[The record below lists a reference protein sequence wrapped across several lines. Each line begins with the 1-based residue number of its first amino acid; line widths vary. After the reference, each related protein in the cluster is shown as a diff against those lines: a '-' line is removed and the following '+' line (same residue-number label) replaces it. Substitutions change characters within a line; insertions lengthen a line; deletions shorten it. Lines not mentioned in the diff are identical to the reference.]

1 MPLVKVNDLL
11 RHATENHYGVAAV
24 NVCNYETIKWVAEAA
39 GRERIPVIIQFYPG
53 FEKYIAL
60 KHVAA
65 IAKEFAEKSEVPIGV
80 HLDHSAGYGIAVGGV
95 RDGFPSVMVDGS
107 ALPYEENVALT
118 AAVVQAAGVFN
129 VDVEAEL
136 GHVGSG
142 ANVDDI
148 VNADHYTNVEQAV
161 EFVERTG
168 CGSLAV
174 AVGNAHG
181 AYVQTP
187 NLDFERIAALRK
199 ALPIPL
205 VLHGC
210 SDIPHEQL
218 QESVRLGMSKF
229 NIATEYFRA
238 CYASV
243 EKQVAAGEAKGNLFG
258 LMNAAAED
266 AIDVVTESLASGDDA
281 AAKSAVEMT
290 RSMDQMER
298 DIENRCLRLL
308 LQQQPVAR
316 DLRTISA
323 AMKMV
328 TDLQR
333 IGDQCAHI
341 AEISLLL
348 KEQKQTRTLADIR
361 TMSQKAGVMVKRSIF
376 AYVNRDTE
384 AAQAVIALDDE
395 VDALFR
401 TIKGELVELIAGNR
415 DEADQAIDL
424 IIIAKYLERIA
435 DHAVNIAQWAI
446 FCVTGEILG

>member
-1 MPLVKVNDLL
+1 MRKTFDAELQEL
-11 RHATENHYGVAAV
+11 
-24 NVCNYETIKWVAEAA
+24 NYEMIDMA
-39 GRERIPVIIQFYPG
+39 
-53 FEKYIAL
+53 
-60 KHVAA
+60 
-65 IAKEFAEKSEVPIGV
+65 
-80 HLDHSAGYGIAVGGV
+80 
-95 RDGFPSVMVDGS
+95 
-107 ALPYEENVALT
+107 
-118 AAVVQAAGVFN
+118 
-129 VDVEAEL
+129 
-136 GHVGSG
+136 
-142 ANVDDI
+142 
-148 VNADHYTNVEQAV
+148 
-161 EFVERTG
+161 
-168 CGSLAV
+168 
-174 AVGNAHG
+174 
-181 AYVQTP
+181 
-187 NLDFERIAALRK
+187 
-199 ALPIPL
+199 
-205 VLHGC
+205 
-210 SDIPHEQL
+210 
-218 QESVRLGMSKF
+218 
-229 NIATEYFRA
+229 
-238 CYASV
+238 
-243 EKQVAAGEAKGNLFG
+243 
-258 LMNAAAED
+258 AAAED

-298 DIENRCLRLL
+298 DIENLL

-333 IGDQCAHI
+333 IGDQCANI

>member
-1 MPLVKVNDLL
+1 MRKTFDAELQEL
-11 RHATENHYGVAAV
+11 
-24 NVCNYETIKWVAEAA
+24 NYEMIDMA
-39 GRERIPVIIQFYPG
+39 
-53 FEKYIAL
+53 
-60 KHVAA
+60 
-65 IAKEFAEKSEVPIGV
+65 
-80 HLDHSAGYGIAVGGV
+80 
-95 RDGFPSVMVDGS
+95 
-107 ALPYEENVALT
+107 
-118 AAVVQAAGVFN
+118 
-129 VDVEAEL
+129 
-136 GHVGSG
+136 
-142 ANVDDI
+142 
-148 VNADHYTNVEQAV
+148 
-161 EFVERTG
+161 
-168 CGSLAV
+168 
-174 AVGNAHG
+174 
-181 AYVQTP
+181 
-187 NLDFERIAALRK
+187 
-199 ALPIPL
+199 
-205 VLHGC
+205 
-210 SDIPHEQL
+210 
-218 QESVRLGMSKF
+218 
-229 NIATEYFRA
+229 
-238 CYASV
+238 
-243 EKQVAAGEAKGNLFG
+243 
-258 LMNAAAED
+258 AAAED

-333 IGDQCAHI
+333 IGDQCANI

-361 TMSQKAGVMVKRSIF
+361 TMSQKAGVMVIF